1 MPTFLYVC
9 ENNPDPNYPEN
20 NGTEFEDLSL
30 SSNKPL
36 EVCPVCKEKG
46 MPDHAPKR
54 LINMT
59 FRGQV
64 ELTGKDLD
72 AKIKSDV
79 RHLKNK
85 ARTNENFYTNL
96 IGEDKIN
103 KSFK

>member
-1 MPTFLYVC
+1 
-9 ENNPDPNYPEN
+9 
-20 NGTEFEDLSL
+20 
-30 SSNKPL
+30 
-36 EVCPVCKEKG
+36 
-46 MPDHAPKR
+46 
-54 LINMT
+54 MT

-85 ARTNENFYTNL
+85 ARTNENFYANL